1 VRGSE
6 VLRQPNFRALFGAQA
21 VSVLGDRMVAV
32 ALAFAVLGLGGSA
45 SAVGLVLA
53 ARTLALVAALLAG
66 GVVADRTS
74 RRAVMVTADLSR
86 VATQGLLAAL
96 LVGGSPPIW
105 LVGVLSA
112 ATGAATGFF
121 NPASTGLLPAI
132 VAPELIQQ
140 ANGLRVTAMSAG
152 EIAGPAVA
160 GVVVATAGPGWAIGA
175 DAATFAVSAALLA
188 GLRLP
193 PRAERV
199 EAASSFLADLR
210 GGWDEFRSR
219 RWLWML
225 VCSAAVG
232 NLVWGAWSSL
242 GPVVAKAH
250 LGGAGPWG
258 AVLAAMG
265 VGALAG
271 GLLAIRL
278 DPRRPLIAA
287 SLTAGLFAV
296 PLALLA
302 IPAPVVVLAVGA
314 VLAGLAMMFG
324 NSTWES
330 TVQRHIPAES
340 LSRVS
345 AYDWFGS
352 LAFQPVG
359 LAIWGPISAAIG
371 ITASLWIAAG
381 GWVAVT
387 IGLISVRDIRTLRN
401 P

>member
-1 VRGSE
+1 VRGLE
-6 VLRQPNFRALFGAQA
+6 VLRQRNFRALFGAQA

-53 ARTLALVAALLAG
+53 ARTFALVAALLAG

-74 RRAVMVTADLSR
+74 RRAVMVAADLAR
-86 VATQGLLAAL
+86 VVTQGVLAAL
-96 LVGGSPPIW
+96 LVAGAPAIW
-105 LVGVLSA
+105 LVAALSA
-112 ATGAATGFF
+112 LTGAATGFF

-132 VAPELIQQ
+132 VAPERLQQ
-140 ANGLRVTAMSAG
+140 ANGLRVTAMAAG
-152 EIAGPAVA
+152 EIVGPAVA
-160 GVVVATAGPGWAIGA
+160 GVLVATAGPGWAIGI
-175 DAATFAVSAALLA
+175 DAATFAVSAVLLS

-193 PRAERV
+193 ARAERP
-199 EAASSFLADLR
+199 AASSFLADLR
-210 GGWDEFRSR
+210 EGWDAFRSR
-219 RWLWML
+219 TWLWSL
-225 VCSAAVG
+225 VASAALG

-242 GPVVAKAH
+242 GPVVARDD

-278 DPRRPLIAA
+278 DPRRPLLVSA
-287 SLTAGLFAV
+287 LVAGLFAV

-302 IPAPVVVLAVGA
+302 LRLPVALIGA
-314 VLAGLAMMFG
+314 GALLAGLAMMLG
-324 NSTWES
+324 NSLWES
-330 TVQRHIPAES
+330 TLQRHVPARS

-352 LAFQPVG
+352 LAFQPLG
-359 LAIWGPISAAIG
+359 LAIWGPISAVIG
-371 ITASLWIAAG
+371 ITASLWIAAA
-381 GWVAVT
+381 GWVVVT
-387 IGLISVRDIRTLRN
+387 VALVSVRDIRTLRN